1 MNRIEAAASR
11 YLVKMQAMDLS
22 QLDKLEAD
30 SELSPQEYTTYQQL
44 QSRAYLK
51 QLITFEES
59 ETLFKALSN
68 WDEQPLEMKVAV
80 TLGLAQLARAMGYG
94 N

>member
-30 SELSPQEYTTYQQL
+30 SDMSPEEYTTYQEL
-44 QSRAYLK
+44 QSRAYMK

-80 TLGLAQLARAMGYG
+80 TLGLGQLARAMGYG

>member
-80 TLGLAQLARAMGYG
+80 TLGLGQLARAMGYG